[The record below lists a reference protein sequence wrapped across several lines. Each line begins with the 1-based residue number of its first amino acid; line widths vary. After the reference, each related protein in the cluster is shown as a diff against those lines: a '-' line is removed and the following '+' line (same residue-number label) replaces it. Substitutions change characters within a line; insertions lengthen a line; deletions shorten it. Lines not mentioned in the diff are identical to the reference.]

1 MARPV
6 CRCHAAPDGGLWTCT
21 VCQQLFH
28 QLPLGSRRR
37 PLGMTPQT
45 PRRKYNKKKNPLT
58 LWRRSGREFTLH
70 LQFSPLKVDRS
81 SFDSVNN
88 WLDLLLALMVDFRK
102 YVRQTEYQY

>member
-1 MARPV
+1 
-6 CRCHAAPDGGLWTCT
+6 
-21 VCQQLFH
+21 
-28 QLPLGSRRR
+28 
-37 PLGMTPQT
+37 MTPQT
-45 PRRKYNKKKNPLT
+45 PRRKYNKKKT
-58 LWRRSGREFTLH
+58 RSLSGGGVAEFTLH